1 MSQLDLFV
9 TLWPSLEHFPQFAS
23 DHRLAGIRL
32 NSAMIHAIEL
42 DKELPLAAA
51 IHDPVPVWFDI
62 KGRQLRVTEVIH
74 NPDHLEVILNH
85 PIEVNLPQPVLFKAG
100 EDHALLTSITDG
112 GYHLV
117 FAPGAEYGPQF
128 NVNAGESLH
137 IRHASF
143 RAWGEQ
149 FVLEEK
155 AKIERVKQAGI
166 SKWFLSYV
174 QCQRDVDEFREL
186 IGHQA
191 ELFLKIEDLK
201 GLRYVATEFKKES
214 SVSLV
219 AARGDLY
226 VEVNRPHQIV
236 QALRLIA
243 QRDPE
248 ACVGSRILLSIIT
261 KPVPSCADW
270 CELAWLHDLG
280 YRRMLLC
287 DDLCLKADWLS
298 TAINAFEEFHAMCN
312 PPKISIVPKRSG
324 LALVKKLFH

>member
-1 MSQLDLFV
+1 MSKIDLFV

-23 DHRLAGIRL
+23 DHRIDGIRL
-32 NSAMIHAIEL
+32 NSAMIHAVEL

-51 IHDPVPVWFDI
+51 VHDPVPVWFDI

-74 NPDHLEVILNH
+74 KLDHLELILNH
-85 PIEVNLPQPVLFKAG
+85 PVAVDLPQPVLFKAG
-100 EDHALLTSITDG
+100 EDHALLINITDG
-112 GYHLV
+112 GYHLI
-117 FAPGAEYGPQF
+117 FAPGAEHGPAF
-128 NVNAGESLH
+128 NVTVGESLH
-137 IRHASF
+137 IRHSSL
-143 RAWGEQ
+143 RSWGEQ
-149 FVLEEK
+149 FIPEEK
-155 AKIERVKQAGI
+155 AKIERVKQSGI

-174 QCQRDVDEFREL
+174 HCQHDVDEFREL
-186 IGHQA
+186 IGRKA

-201 GLRYVATEFKKES
+201 GLRYAATEFKKEPN
-214 SVSLV
+214 VSLV

-226 VEVNRPHQIV
+226 VEVIRPHQIV

-248 ACVGSRILLSIIT
+248 ACVGSRILLSIII

-298 TAINAFEEFHAMCN
+298 TAINAFDEFRTMCK
-312 PPKISIVPKRSG
+312 PPAIRLVPRRPG
-324 LALVKKLFH
+324 LALV